1 MTAVLQTAADLPV
14 RHTIGRVRNNPVIR
28 RWPLPHRP
36 RFRYKTAPP
45 PPLPKLEPTTL
56 STDADATLALAQ
68 ELIRR
73 PSVSPEDHGCLQ
85 LIGQRLEA
93 LDFRI
98 ERMPFGPVENLWAR
112 HGSEQP
118 VLCFAGH
125 TDVVPAGPRE
135 EWQSDP
141 FEPVVRDGVL
151 YGRGAADM
159 KSGLAAMITAA
170 ERFIAA
176 HPGHRG
182 SLAFLLTSD
191 EEGPSV
197 DGTRRVVETL
207 QARGEKIDWCVVGEP
222 SSTDALGDTVK
233 IGRRGSLS
241 GKLTVH
247 GIQGHVA
254 YPHLADNPV
263 HAVAPALAE
272 LAARVWDKGNEYFQ
286 PTSFQVSNISAGTGA
301 PNVVPGELK
310 LRFNIRFSTEQTV
323 EKLQQTITEILNRHK
338 VNYTLEWFVS
348 GLPFFTAPER
358 LSEAAV
364 QAIRETTGR
373 TPELST
379 TGGTSDGRFIAPT
392 GAQVVELGV
401 LNASIH
407 KVNENVRVD
416 DVVTLSGIYERA
428 LELDR

>member
-1 MTAVLQTAADLPV
+1 MPATP
-14 RHTIGRVRNNPVIR
+14 
-28 RWPLPHRP
+28 
-36 RFRYKTAPP
+36 
-45 PPLPKLEPTTL
+45 
-56 STDADATLALAQ
+56 DADSALALTQ

-85 LIGQRLEA
+85 LIGQRLEV
-93 LDFRI
+93 LGFRV

-112 HGSEQP
+112 RGDARP

-125 TDVVPAGPRE
+125 TDVVPTGPRE
-135 EWQSDP
+135 EWHSDP
-141 FEPVVRDGVL
+141 FEPVVRDGIL

-159 KSGLAAMITAA
+159 KSGLAAMVTAA

-176 HPGHRG
+176 HHDHTGT
-182 SLAFLLTSD
+182 LAFLLTSD

-197 DGTRRVVETL
+197 DGTRRVVEIL
-207 QARGEKIDWCVVGEP
+207 EARGEKIDWCLVGEP
-222 SSTDALGDTVK
+222 SSTEALGDTIK

-247 GIQGHVA
+247 GVQGHVA

-272 LAARVWDKGNEYFQ
+272 LAARTWDKGNDYFQ

-301 PNVVPGELK
+301 PNVIPGELK
-310 LRFNIRFSTEQTV
+310 ARFNIRFSTEQTV
-323 EKLQQTITEILNRHK
+323 EKLQQTITEILNRHQ

-358 LSEAAV
+358 LSAAV
-364 QAIRETTGR
+364 EQAIREMTGR
-373 TPELST
+373 KPELST

-401 LNASIH
+401 VNATIH
-407 KVNENVRVD
+407 KVNEHVRIAD
-416 DVVTLSGIYERA
+416 IATLSRMYERVMEI
-428 LELDR
+428 LLK